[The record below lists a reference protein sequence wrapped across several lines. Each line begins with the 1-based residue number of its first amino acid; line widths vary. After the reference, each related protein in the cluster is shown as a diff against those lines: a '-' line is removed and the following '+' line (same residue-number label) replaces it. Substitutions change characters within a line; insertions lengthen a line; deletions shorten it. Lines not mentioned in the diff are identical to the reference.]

1 MCQVSTCVGF
11 HVSGK
16 HTCQG
21 GSTHE
26 RKHEAQRKHS
36 RRLNVSTQ
44 QCYAVTTLKVRF
56 TL

>member
-11 HVSGK
+11 HVSSKK
-16 HTCQG
+16 HEAQ
-21 GSTHE
+21 
-26 RKHEAQRKHS
+26 RKHETQRKHS

-44 QCYAVTTLKVRF
+44 QCYSVTTLKVRF